1 MKNTVSEIK
10 NWFQKAVPAPSDKN
24 RAVQLGCHFEEVGE
38 MLLAMGLDGIDYSEL
53 AALAS
58 ELKDCGKDAESLQF
72 LTDGVFPGVDKT
84 ELLDALCDQIVTAV
98 GVAHMFGMNIEG
110 ALTEINRSNWS
121 KFVNEAPVFD
131 ENGKIAKGPDYT
143 PPDLTEFLGTWVS
156 APTGE
161 HATRV
166 YGTTIPIDPSEMA
179 PQQPAPAPMSPANR
193 LVAYSAATRLRELG
207 FEWDATAE
215 AWLQPAPSA
224 QADAPVV
231 LPEPVAYYDGERW
244 YANEE
249 SAICACADMPK
260 LQKVYTEQQV
270 RAMLAAAPKPPAH
283 EPGQHGSAY
292 PAHGITAA
300 PNGGD
305 HGR

>member
-38 MLLAMGLDGIDYSEL
+38 MLLVMGLDGIDYSEL

-58 ELKDCGKDAESLQF
+58 ELKDSGKDAESLQF
-72 LTDGVFPGVDKT
+72 LTDGVFPMLDKT
-84 ELLDALCDQIVTAV
+84 ELLDALCDQIVTAI

-110 ALTEINRSNWS
+110 ALTEVNRSNWS

-156 APTGE
+156 SPTGE
-161 HATRV
+161 HATPDPWHSSGMLHGKMSKHIHSCDACAARGATQASPV
-166 YGTTIPIDPSEMA
+166 DANVQAAVPADLMTFTSSTQPALQQAHHEEQPDGTTIPIDPSEMA

-215 AWLQPAPSA
+215 AWLQPASKEKSN
-224 QADAPVV
+224 D
-231 LPEPVAYYDGERW
+231 R
-244 YANEE
+244 
-249 SAICACADMPK
+249 
-260 LQKVYTEQQV
+260 
-270 RAMLAAAPKPPAH
+270 
-283 EPGQHGSAY
+283 
-292 PAHGITAA
+292 
-300 PNGGD
+300 
-305 HGR
+305 

>member
-72 LTDGVFPGVDKT
+72 LTDGVFPMLDKT

-110 ALTEINRSNWS
+110 ALTEVNRSNWS
-121 KFVNEAPVFD
+121 KFVNEEPVFD

-156 APTGE
+156 SPTGE
-161 HATRV
+161 R
-166 YGTTIPIDPSEMA
+166 
-179 PQQPAPAPMSPANR
+179 PA
-193 LVAYSAATRLRELG
+193 
-207 FEWDATAE
+207 AE
-215 AWLQPAPSA
+215 IGKA
-224 QADAPVV
+224 
-231 LPEPVAYYDGERW
+231 
-244 YANEE
+244 
-249 SAICACADMPK
+249 MP
-260 LQKVYTEQQV
+260 
-270 RAMLAAAPKPPAH
+270 
-283 EPGQHGSAY
+283 
-292 PAHGITAA
+292 
-300 PNGGD
+300 
-305 HGR
+305 